1 MENFLQ
7 PKTLARVRDV
17 REQLTGLCE
26 RVELVP
32 ESNANSA
39 DITGIQK
46 VRGAEWRRVLTSR
59 RLPPAIL

>member
-17 REQLTGLCE
+17 REQLAGLCE

-32 ESNANSA
+32 ESNATSA

-46 VRGAEWRRVLTSR
+46 VRGARCRRVLTSR
-59 RLPPAIL
+59 RLPPATL